1 MNPKG
6 QYHCPDWEVVCPF
19 FIKEETT
26 MDKEITTEMF
36 TNWNGSDSMNVEA
49 LTDLVVELLNSTEEQ
64 MDDLRRSVIEYE

>member
-1 MNPKG
+1 
-6 QYHCPDWEVVCPF
+6 
-19 FIKEETT
+19 